1 MNNNLKFSVYGSSGF
16 IGSHFIKTFREYSI
30 SIPKQENIPK
40 SNNILYFIS
49 TVDNYNVHDDPY
61 LDINTNLIK
70 LIEVLEECKKLKNLG
85 HDIIFNFISSWFVY
99 GKTNDLPANENSVCN
114 PTGFY
119 SITKHAAERLL
130 MSYCDTFNIK
140 YRILRLTNII
150 GTGDSK
156 ISKKKNALQYMI
168 NALHK
173 NETIKL
179 YNDGSSIRDYMDVAD
194 CVRAIKI
201 CLDNAPVNEIINISN
216 SEPKTIR
223 EIIYYSKDKLNS
235 KSIIESIPSPQFHKV
250 VQIDNMWLNNAKLLS
265 YGYSQQ
271 ISVMDSVD
279 CIIKDLV

>member
-1 MNNNLKFSVYGSSGF
+1 
-16 IGSHFIKTFREYSI
+16 
-30 SIPKQENIPK
+30 
-40 SNNILYFIS
+40 
-49 TVDNYNVHDDPY
+49 
-61 LDINTNLIK
+61 
-70 LIEVLEECKKLKNLG
+70 
-85 HDIIFNFISSWFVY
+85 
-99 GKTNDLPANENSVCN
+99 
-114 PTGFY
+114 
-119 SITKHAAERLL
+119 